1 MAAARPSYPLRT
13 KIIVIA
19 VLIVAVGA
27 FTLAIG
33 AADTGNDDGVVISGQ
48 PGQVSTTDGIDGV
61 VPADGAEVLSQ
72 QSIGIDLAQGWTGEL
87 TLLPA
92 TGAAIPIPSDALQP
106 SSLNELIFQPGPGQI
121 IESLPTG
128 QNCLRAVV
136 WSLIEGRAATE
147 RVETWC
153 FDVT

>member
-87 TLLPA
+87 TLRRS
-92 TGAAIPIPSDALQP
+92 PSFVRP
-106 SSLNELIFQPGPGQI
+106 SSLH
-121 IESLPTG
+121 S
-128 QNCLRAVV
+128 
-136 WSLIEGRAATE
+136 WSRNPHPDGL
-147 RVETWC
+147 WLN
-153 FDVT
+153 